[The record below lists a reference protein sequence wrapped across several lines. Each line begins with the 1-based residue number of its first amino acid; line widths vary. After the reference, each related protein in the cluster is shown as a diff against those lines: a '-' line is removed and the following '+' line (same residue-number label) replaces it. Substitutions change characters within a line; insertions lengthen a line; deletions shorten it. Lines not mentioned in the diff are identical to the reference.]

1 MRHNPRWNRIDTI
14 TDDQRR
20 RLDRI
25 CKKTSGMHCY
35 GNRARMAVIVPV
47 DMAEKISKMM
57 LQTGLSA
64 SAVCCELLTEALISK
79 EEASDPS

>member
-1 MRHNPRWNRIDTI
+1 MKNKPKWQRLDTL

-25 CKKTSGMHCY
+25 CRSTSGMHTY

-47 DMAEKISKMM
+47 DIAERIAQLMDDR
-57 LQTGLSA
+57 GLSA

-79 EEASDPS
+79 KEA